1 MPAHARAAVVA
12 MEARYNK
19 LSAAGDEQG
28 ANEYRLVD
36 PSDTSITTSV
46 QFYDKRSYLNPCLDS
61 SQNFVNKVVSEVMQM
76 HDEAGVPLKTW
87 HFGGDEAKNIRL
99 GAGFKINAA
108 LLSRAKVLLINS
120 AKISHGQNRK
130 HVRL

>member
-1 MPAHARAAVVA
+1 MGSGYFTRDDYIEILRYAKDRNIEVIPEIDMPAHARAAVVA

-46 QFYDKRSYLNPCLDS
+46 QFL
-61 SQNFVNKVVSEVMQM
+61 
-76 HDEAGVPLKTW
+76 
-87 HFGGDEAKNIRL
+87 
-99 GAGFKINAA
+99 
-108 LLSRAKVLLINS
+108 
-120 AKISHGQNRK
+120 
-130 HVRL
+130 